1 MTDLDPRQELFDQLD
16 GRTLGPRWLVPIRK
30 AAVARFADA
39 GFPSTKDED
48 WRFTNVDKI
57 KDLAFKLQFEAPPM
71 VDVPSLSSVSHL
83 GSLDSHRLVF
93 VDGVYAPDL
102 SDPIVADDGVTV
114 CDMKHAF
121 EIDPL
126 HLQEHVTRYS
136 QHDQNAFT
144 ALNTAYFSEGA
155 VICLKRNAVASKP
168 IHLVFLATGAEEGIT
183 THPRNLVTVESGA
196 SVTLVEEYVSLGG
209 GAPTFTN
216 AVSEFEVGDNAYVE
230 HIKIQ
235 DEAIESFHV
244 AGIYA
249 RLGRDCRFRSH
260 SLALGAAISRNNIR
274 TRLNGPGLECVLN
287 GLYLTKGN
295 QVADHHMIV
304 DHAEPHCDSHEYFN
318 GILDDQSRGVFH
330 GRILVRPHAQ
340 KTDAKQTNKN
350 LLLSDDATA
359 NTKPQLE
366 IYADDVKCT
375 HGATIGQMDEE
386 AIFYLRARGV
396 PHAVARQM
404 LMHAF
409 AGEITDRIEFE
420 AIRECLDRT
429 VWDRLEKERKED

>member
-16 GRTLGPRWLVPIRK
+16 GRTLGPKWLVPIRK

-48 WRFTNVDKI
+48 WRFTNVDRI
-57 KDLAFKLQFEAPPM
+57 RDLAFKPRFEATTM
-71 VDVPSLSSVSHL
+71 GEIPSLASISHL
-83 GSLDSHRLVF
+83 GTLDAHRLVF

-102 SDPIVADDGVTV
+102 SDPIVAGDGLTV

-121 EIDPL
+121 ETDPL

-155 VICLKRNAVASKP
+155 VIRLGRKAVAPKP
-168 IHLVFLATGAEEGIT
+168 IHLVFLATGVEEGIT

-209 GAPTFTN
+209 GAPTLTN

-249 RLGRDCRFRSH
+249 QLGRDCRFRSH
-260 SLALGAAISRNNIR
+260 SLALGAALSRNNIR
-274 TRLNGPGLECVLN
+274 TRLNGSGLECVLN
-287 GLYLTKGN
+287 GLYLTKGE

-304 DHAEPHCDSHEYFN
+304 DHAQPHCESHEYFN
-318 GILDDQSRGVFH
+318 GILDDKSRGVFH
-330 GRILVRPHAQ
+330 GRILVRQHAQ

-350 LLLSDDATA
+350 LLLSDDATV

-396 PHAVARQM
+396 PHAVARRM

-409 AGEITDRIEFE
+409 AGEIIDRIEFE
-420 AIRECLDRT
+420 SIRECLDQT
-429 VWDRLEKERKED
+429 VWRRLEE